1 LKEIS
6 KFIFMV
12 HPPEEKDL
20 FRIPQVRFL
29 KGLPKGLTEKIVGGL
44 GPFPLFKIKG
54 IKSKKGKEAE
64 GWVLGLLA
72 TPKIMIQKNPE
83 KTYKLLVKA
92 SKWGEKYGASV
103 MGLGAFTSV
112 VGDAGVTVSERSPI
126 AVTTG
131 NSLTVA
137 ATIKSIESILKI
149 LKKPISEEKIVVV
162 GATGSIGKAV
172 ARLLSKRGAKLILIS
187 KTNDKLKSLAAEMG
201 DNVIEFGT
209 DVNLLKKAKIIIG
222 ATSSSGKAIPVDILK
237 RGSIV
242 VDIAL
247 PPELNKEEA
256 AKRKDCLVLE
266 SGEILLPGNP
276 EFSYD
281 WPLPKNIAYAC
292 EAETILLSLTGELG
306 LATLGRDIDID
317 KVERVWKLAEEN
329 GFFWAGF
336 RSFGKDLSEDDVS
349 NFILKFSL

>member
-1 LKEIS
+1 MKRPA

-20 FRIPQVRFL
+20 FRIPQLRFL
-29 KGLPKGLTEKIVGGL
+29 KHLPKGIPERLVGSL

-54 IKSKKGKEAE
+54 IETTDGKKAE
-64 GWVLGLLA
+64 GWVLGLLS
-72 TPKIMIQKNPE
+72 TPKLMLQKKPE

-92 SKWGEKYGASV
+92 SKWGQKYGAKI

-112 VGDAGVTVSERSPI
+112 VGDAGLTVAERSPLV
-126 AVTTG
+126 VTTG

-137 ATIKSIESILKI
+137 ATIKSIERILELTKRDI
-149 LKKPISEEKIVVV
+149 GKEKIAIV

-172 ARLLSKRGAKLILIS
+172 AKLLAKKGARLILIS
-187 KTNDKLKSLAAEMG
+187 KTKEKLETLARKLG
-201 DNVIEFGT
+201 KNVVSFGT
-209 DVNLLKKAKIIIG
+209 SSNLLKDVKLIVG
-222 ATSSSGKAIPVDILK
+222 ATSSSGKAIPVEKLNP
-237 RGSIV
+237 GSVI

-247 PPELNKEEA
+247 PPDLSKDEA
-256 AKRKDCLVLE
+256 AKRTDCLVLE

-292 EAETILLSLTGELG
+292 EAETILLSLTESFELS
-306 LATLGRDIDID
+306 TLGREIDIA
-317 KVERVWKLAEEN
+317 KVEKIWKLAEKN
-329 GFFWAGF
+329 GFKWAGF
-336 RSFGKDLSEDDVS
+336 RSFGQDLSEENVL
-349 NFILKFSL
+349 NFLSKNNF

>member
-1 LKEIS
+1 LKKIA

-20 FRIPQVRFL
+20 FRIPQLRFL
-29 KGLPKGLTEKIVGGL
+29 KHLPKGIPERLVGGL

-54 IKSKKGKEAE
+54 IETTDGKKAE
-64 GWVLGLLA
+64 GWVLGLLS
-72 TPKIMIQKNPE
+72 TPKLMLQKKPE

-92 SKWGEKYGASV
+92 SKWGQKYGAKI

-126 AVTTG
+126 SVTTG

-137 ATIKSIESILKI
+137 ATIQSVERILE
-149 LKKPISEEKIVVV
+149 LAKKEISNEKIAIV

-172 ARLLSKRGAKLILIS
+172 ARLLAKKNAKLILIS
-187 KTNDKLKSLAAEMG
+187 KTKKKLKMLAGELG
-201 DNVIEFGT
+201 GSVVSFGT
-209 DVNLLKKAKIIIG
+209 DSDLLKDSKLIIG
-222 ATSSSGKAIPVDILK
+222 ATSSAGKAIPVDKLNS
-237 RGSIV
+237 GSV
-242 VDIAL
+242 VIDIAL
-247 PPELNKEEA
+247 PPDLSKEEA
-256 AKRKDCLVLE
+256 AKRIDCLVLE

-292 EAETILLSLTGELG
+292 EAETILISLTDSFELS
-306 LATLGRDIDID
+306 TLGREIDIT
-317 KVERVWKLAEEN
+317 KVEQIWKLAEKN
-329 GFFWAGF
+329 GFKWAGF
-336 RSFGKDLSEDDVS
+336 RSFSQDLSEENVL
-349 NFILKFSL
+349 NFLSKNDF